1 MFFYTNWRIVMSF
14 FNKNN
19 QNNNLSITLN
29 SNQTQKSIFM
39 YPEVVKSILDSIPKV
54 GIAIARKEM
63 GNGKVGN
70 EIFYLNETMKG
81 IISSMEK
88 DMIKDYGVA
97 AKDVLGGSI
106 HRFHKDPDRIR
117 GILSNLREGEI
128 RKNQIMDIGGSKLL
142 STSQVLVDPVS
153 RESLGYMTI
162 FIDITEGDALEHSI
176 SSQMENAL
184 SVLKS
189 VGDLDTATK
198 EISRNTSGIA
208 DVSKQT
214 QKEAEDGQHVASL
227 LKTQVGQA
235 GDAMNTLGDVVNAL
249 ASRSLE
255 IGKIIEVINDIASQT
270 NLLALNAAIEAARAG
285 EQGRGF
291 AVVADEVRK
300 LAERTIRATKEI
312 GDTIRET
319 QEDTS
324 KTVSMIKSA
333 LEKVS
338 GSQKMSE
345 DVDRVFSSIVARSQ
359 DLSKSLSET
368 VSATKKQSN
377 EVEEIR
383 KNLEHAQQEAEKT
396 KELLKKNKVN
406 L

>member
-1 MFFYTNWRIVMSF
+1 MSF
-14 FNKNN
+14 FSHKNHN
-19 QNNNLSITLN
+19 SNLSVTSP
-29 SNQTQKSIFM
+29 SNQIQKSIFM

-54 GIAIARKEM
+54 GVAIARKEM
-63 GNGKVGN
+63 GAGESGN
-70 EIFYLNETMKG
+70 EIFYLNETMKKL
-81 IISSMEK
+81 IESMEK
-88 DMIKDYGVA
+88 DLIKNYGVS
-97 AKDVLGGSI
+97 AKEVLGGSI

-117 GILSNLREGEI
+117 GILEGLHDGEV

-142 STSQVLVDPVS
+142 STSQVLVDPAS
-153 RESLGYMTI
+153 RETLGFMTI
-162 FIDITEGDALEHSI
+162 FIDITEGEALEHSL
-176 SSQMENAL
+176 SAQRENAL
-184 SVLKS
+184 SVLNS
-189 VGDLDTATK
+189 VGDLDSATK
-198 EISRNTSGIA
+198 EISRTTAGIA
-208 DVSKQT
+208 DASKQT
-214 QKEAEDGQHVASL
+214 QREAEDGQQVASL
-227 LKTQVGQA
+227 LKTQVVQA

-312 GDTIRET
+312 GDTIRDT

-345 DVDRVFSSIVARSQ
+345 DVDRVFSSIVTRSQ
-359 DLSKSLSET
+359 QLSQSLSET
-368 VSATKKQSN
+368 VNATKKQSN
-377 EVEEIR
+377 EVAEIR
-383 KNLEHAQQEAEKT
+383 NRLEHAQQETEKT
-396 KELLKKNKVN
+396 KALLEKTKIKI
-406 L
+406 

>member
-1 MFFYTNWRIVMSF
+1 MSF
-14 FNKNN
+14 FKSKNIY
-19 QNNNLSITLN
+19 NNELSPL
-29 SNQTQKSIFM
+29 SENQTTKNIFM

-63 GNGKVGN
+63 GSGKSGN
-70 EIFYLNETMKG
+70 EIFYLNETMKSL
-81 IISSMEK
+81 IASMEK
-88 DMIKDYGVA
+88 GMIKDYGVS
-97 AKDVLGGSI
+97 AKEVIGGSI

-117 GILSNLREGEI
+117 GILSGLREGEI
-128 RKNQIMDIGGSKLL
+128 RKNQIMDVGGSKLL

-153 RESLGYMTI
+153 REILGFMTI
-162 FIDITEGDALEHSI
+162 FIDITEGEALEHSI
-176 SSQMENAL
+176 SAQRENAL
-184 SVLKS
+184 SVLRS
-189 VGDLDTATK
+189 VGDLDNATK
-198 EISRNTSGIA
+198 EISRTTSGIA
-208 DVSKQT
+208 DASKQT
-214 QKEAEDGQHVASL
+214 QKEAEDGQNVASL

-333 LEKVS
+333 LDKVS

-359 DLSKSLSET
+359 ELSRSLSET
-368 VSATKKQSN
+368 VGATKKQSS
-377 EVEEIR
+377 EVAAIR
-383 KNLEHAQQEAEKT
+383 KSLEHAQEETEKT
-396 KELLKKNKVN
+396 KALLEKTKINI
-406 L
+406 

>member
-1 MFFYTNWRIVMSF
+1 MSF
-14 FNKNN
+14 FDKKSS
-19 QNNNLSITLN
+19 NNLTVTSPSSHPQRN
-29 SNQTQKSIFM
+29 IFH
-39 YPEVVKSILDSIPKV
+39 YPEVIKSILDSIPKV

-63 GNGKVGN
+63 GNGKSGN
-70 EIFYLNETMKG
+70 EIFYLNETMKNL
-81 IISSMEK
+81 IKSMEK
-88 DMIKDYGVA
+88 DLIKNYGVSA
-97 AKDVLGGSI
+97 DEVLGGSI

-117 GILSNLREGEI
+117 GILGGIREGET

-153 RESLGYMTI
+153 RETLGFMTI
-162 FIDITEGDALEHSI
+162 FIDITEGDALEHSLAD
-176 SSQMENAL
+176 QRENAL

-198 EISRNTSGIA
+198 EISRTTAGIS
-208 DVSKQT
+208 DVSRQT
-214 QKEAEDGQHVASL
+214 QKEAEEGQHVASL
-227 LKTQVGQA
+227 LKAQVEQA

-249 ASRSLE
+249 ATRSLE

-333 LEKVS
+333 LDKVS

-359 DLSKSLSET
+359 ELSRSLSET
-368 VSATKKQSN
+368 VGATKKQSS
-377 EVEEIR
+377 EVAAIR
-383 KNLEHAQQEAEKT
+383 KSLEHAQEETEKVKALLNKT
-396 KELLKKNKVN
+396 KIEL
-406 L
+406 

>member
-1 MFFYTNWRIVMSF
+1 
-14 FNKNN
+14 
-19 QNNNLSITLN
+19 
-29 SNQTQKSIFM
+29 
-39 YPEVVKSILDSIPKV
+39 
-54 GIAIARKEM
+54 
-63 GNGKVGN
+63 
-70 EIFYLNETMKG
+70 
-81 IISSMEK
+81 
-88 DMIKDYGVA
+88 
-97 AKDVLGGSI
+97 
-106 HRFHKDPDRIR
+106 
-117 GILSNLREGEI
+117 
-128 RKNQIMDIGGSKLL
+128 
-142 STSQVLVDPVS
+142 
-153 RESLGYMTI
+153 
-162 FIDITEGDALEHSI
+162 
-176 SSQMENAL
+176 
-184 SVLKS
+184 

-319 QEDTS
+319 QDDTS

-368 VSATKKQSN
+368 VSSTKKQSK

-383 KNLEHAQQEAEKT
+383 KSLEHAQLETEKT
-396 KELLKKNKVN
+396 KELLKKNKLN